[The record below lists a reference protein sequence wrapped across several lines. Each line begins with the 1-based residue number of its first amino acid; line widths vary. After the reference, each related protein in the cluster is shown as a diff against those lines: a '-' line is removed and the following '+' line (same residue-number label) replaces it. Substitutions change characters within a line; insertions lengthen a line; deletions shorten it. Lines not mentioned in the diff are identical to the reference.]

1 MDLWQLN
8 IFCNVIELK
17 SFSKAGKAIHL
28 SQPTISSHIR
38 DLENYFN
45 CRLIDRLGKEAVPTK
60 AGNLLYSHAK
70 RILAMKDSA
79 EAAMSEF
86 HGSIKGRIKIGGS
99 TIPGGYILP
108 QFIGN
113 FVSKFSDVK
122 ITLIIN
128 DTSQIIDKIIEGEV
142 ELGMV
147 GAKTTDKRVV
157 QVPIIKDEMCVIL
170 PKDHKWFNRKEIDLK
185 EIKKEPF
192 IIREPGSGTRKSL
205 LEKLETRKMGPDD
218 FNIIAELGNTSAII
232 QGIKSKIGISI
243 LSSMAVEEDC
253 ALGRLK
259 AVPLKGIDL
268 SRQFYLTRHKDRTPS
283 PLMNAFMD
291 FLEEKTGK
299 KIKSD

>member
-38 DLENYFN
+38 DLETHFN

-60 AGNLLYSHAK
+60 AGSLLYEHAK
-70 RILAMKDSA
+70 RILALKDDT
-79 EAAMSEF
+79 EAAMAEF
-86 HGSIKGRIKIGGS
+86 HGSIKGRLKIGGS

-113 FVSKFSDVK
+113 FVSTFPDVK

-128 DTSQIIDKIIEGEV
+128 DTFQIIEKIISGEV

-147 GAKTTDKRVV
+147 GAKTLDKRVA
-157 QVPIIKDEMCVIL
+157 QFPLIKDNMCVII
-170 PKDHKWFNRKEIDLK
+170 PKSHKWFSKNEISIDELR
-185 EIKKEPF
+185 KEPF
-192 IIREPGSGTRKSL
+192 IIREKGSGTRKSL
-205 LEKLETRKMGPDD
+205 AEKLQEQGLGIDD
-218 FNIIAELGNTSAII
+218 FNIIAELGSTSSII
-232 QGIKSKIGISI
+232 QGIKSEIGVSV
-243 LSSMAVEEDC
+243 LSSRAVMEDC
-253 ALGRLK
+253 ELGRLK
-259 AVPLKGIDL
+259 AVPVKNVDL
-268 SRQFYLTRHKDRTPS
+268 SRQFYLTIHKDRTPS
-283 PLMNAFMD
+283 PLMNAFTR

-299 KIKSD
+299 AI